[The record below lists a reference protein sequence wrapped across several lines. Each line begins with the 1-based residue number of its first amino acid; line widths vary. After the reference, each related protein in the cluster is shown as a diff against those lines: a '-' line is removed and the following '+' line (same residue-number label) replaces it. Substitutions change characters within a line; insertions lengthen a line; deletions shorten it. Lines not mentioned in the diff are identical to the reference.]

1 MLRLDGWKSLLAYSL
16 LRSCCLI
23 SSRNALS
30 PPPNNGYKGD
40 YFIILLFAEGS
51 PLSGFYLVYVVSQDE
66 VSTGCVL
73 CILPH
78 QCLDRNSPKTPVLS
92 NVCNYRFGLVTFL
105 SHQFGYKR
113 WQTDTIWKHHA
124 ATMLFVP
131 GGETWM
137 SSLKSQC
144 VWLFNF
150 FVCFFAFL
158 FCWFSCL

>member
-1 MLRLDGWKSLLAYSL
+1 MGEKAFLLTVSFAAVVWSPHAT
-16 LRSCCLI
+16 RCLPD
-23 SSRNALS
+23 RTTAA
-30 PPPNNGYKGD
+30 KET
-40 YFIILLFAEGS
+40 FIILLFAEGS

-78 QCLDRNSPKTPVLS
+78 QCLVRNSPKTPVLS

-150 FVCFFAFL
+150 FVCLFAFL